1 MFKTEIRFDRSIL
14 EAEGYDYENAMN
26 LLCENFKRAGFIEEL
41 NEEAHLIFR
50 GTDSPKDFSYM
61 GLVNMALAKQQWF
74 KNCVTEWLLLSNNC
88 VGSNGFECVG
98 DFIETGKRLGRWYS

>member
-1 MFKTEIRFDRSIL
+1 MFKTEIKFDRSIL
-14 EAEGYDYENAMN
+14 EAEGYDYEHTMN

-61 GLVNMALAKQQWF
+61 GLVNLKLLEQQWF
-74 KNCVTEWLLLSNNC
+74 KNCVTVWLLFSNDIIGYNDF
-88 VGSNGFECVG
+88 VCVG
-98 DFIETGKRLGRWYS
+98 DYIESAQNGGVW

>member
-14 EAEGYDYENAMN
+14 EAEGYDYEHAMN

-98 DFIETGKRLGRWYS
+98 DFIESAKKSGLW